1 MKLKGVKTY
10 LGRRQKTMKLVLH
23 YAKYFSF
30 KQPKTKQIVVCFD
43 GLVPH
48 GGLVDRLKGII
59 SCYQIANE
67 LGYDFKIL
75 FDNPFKL
82 TDFLEPNTMDWTCK
96 RSEIIWHPLKTK
108 LLYLV
113 NDFDANPLHRI
124 KTSKANRFYVY
135 ANIDYSKTIFPN
147 LNAKE
152 REEGWR
158 NSFNALFKKS
168 IFLDKKL
175 NEITTSKFIAFHTRF
190 TSLMG
195 DFKDTTSR
203 ILSDEAQEKLTEKL
217 LQIVNRIKAEERE
230 KAFLFSDSIKFLDAM
245 KTRTDIAVI
254 EGNPFHMDNFD
265 KSEVIEGHLKTMI
278 DFFVISK
285 SENVYF
291 LMVEPMYN
299 SSFSKYAAI
308 IGDTNFECVEA

>member
-1 MKLKGVKTY
+1 MKLKGIKTY

-30 KQPKTKQIVVCFD
+30 KQPKTKQIIVCFD

-48 GGLVDRLKGII
+48 GGLVDRLKGIV

-75 FDNPFKL
+75 FDTPFEL

-113 NDFDANPLHRI
+113 NDFDVNPLHRI
-124 KTSKANRFYVY
+124 RTSNANRFYVY

-147 LNAKE
+147 LKAKE
-152 REEGWR
+152 REEVWR

-168 IFLDKKL
+168 IFLDEKL

-195 DFKDTTSR
+195 DFRDTTSR
-203 ILSDEAQEKLTEKL
+203 ILSDEAQEKLTKKL
-217 LQIVNRIKAEERE
+217 LQIINKIKVEERE
-230 KAFLFSDSIKFLDAM
+230 KAFLFSDSIKFLDAV
-245 KTRTDIAVI
+245 KNKTDIKVI
-254 EGNPFHMDNFD
+254 EGNPFHMDNFENR
-265 KSEVIEGHLKTMI
+265 KALEGHLKTMI
-278 DFFVISK
+278 DFFMISK
-285 SENVYF
+285 SESVYF
-291 LMVEPMYN
+291 LMVKPMYN

-308 IGDTNFECVEA
+308 IGDTNFERVEA

>member
-1 MKLKGVKTY
+1 MQLKGFKTY
-10 LGRRQKTMKLVLH
+10 LGRKLKIIKLVLH
-23 YAKYFSF
+23 YTKYFSF

-59 SCYQIANE
+59 SLYQIANA

-75 FDNPFKL
+75 FDDPFEL
-82 TDFLEPNTMDWTCK
+82 TDFLEPNTMDWICK

-113 NDFDANPLHRI
+113 NDFDVNPLEMI
-124 KTSKANRFYVY
+124 TTSNANCFYVY

-147 LNAKE
+147 LKAKE
-152 REEGWR
+152 HEEVWR

-168 IFLDKKL
+168 IFLEEKL

-195 DFKDTTSR
+195 DFKDTTRR

-217 LQIVNRIKAEERE
+217 LQIINKIKVEERE
-230 KAFLFSDSIKFLDAM
+230 KAFLFSDSIKFLDAV

-278 DFFVISK
+278 DFFMISK
-285 SENVYF
+285 SESVYF
-291 LMVEPMYN
+291 LMVKPMYN

-308 IGDTNFECVEA
+308 IGDTNFERVEA